1 MTLRLTHQVPT
12 IPAGAHTFAGGGVV
26 APHQTAVAA
35 GEAMYAR
42 GGNAVDAAVAAALV
56 CGVMEPAE
64 TTLAGCGFMLVG
76 LPDGEV
82 VSVEF
87 GPRAPK
93 GADAHMYKA
102 TPGEQGSSMLT
113 VVGVEGNANADGPL
127 AAGVPRTLTA
137 LLTAQ
142 ERFGALPRETVL
154 GPAIAVAR
162 DGFGA
167 EPWFRLHVLSDIERL
182 RADPGASQVF
192 LDETGLPR
200 GQTANALY
208 GFSQGE
214 EEPVPQPLLARTLET
229 VAAEGPDAV
238 RTGSVASALLETA
251 RERGM
256 LLSAAD
262 LADSGPDIGAPR
274 TLTFRDTE
282 VHVPRAPGGG
292 PTELEI
298 LNVWQHLYPDGSP
311 YEDTAQRT
319 RDLALAIRHAFADR
333 FYWLGDPD
341 LVDVPIDDLLSG
353 AYAER
358 LARQVRDGEVPRAFT
373 DGTIPWSHFANTMLH
388 DPRPGG
394 GPAPWTPDG
403 GTEPAS
409 GTTHVSAGDA
419 SGLFVS
425 ITHTAAHHF
434 GSGLMCPRTGLLFDA
449 AMVWFNALP
458 GAANSVRPGARALA
472 NMGPAMLTRTGR
484 PLAALGAS
492 GGRRIIS
499 AVAQIVINLVDRKMT
514 PLESL
519 QAPRIDGSG
528 PRVVLHE
535 HLAEHEDALKPLA
548 TYVTP
553 PGNTLYT
560 ADFARSNLV
569 AHLPDGHLQSAIDA
583 NAFGP

>member
-1 MTLRLTHQVPT
+1 MRLTHQIPT
-12 IPAGAHTFAGGGVV
+12 IPAGAHTFTDGGVV
-26 APHQTAVAA
+26 APHQVAVSA

-56 CGVMEPAE
+56 AGVMEPAE

-76 LPDGEV
+76 MPDGEV

-93 GADAHMYKA
+93 GAGPHMYRA
-102 TPGEQGSSMLT
+102 TPGRQGTSMLT
-113 VVGVEGNANADGPL
+113 VVGVEDNANADGPL
-127 AAGVPRTLTA
+127 AAGVPRTLLA

-142 ERFGALPRETVL
+142 ERFGTLPRETVL

-162 DGFGA
+162 DGFSA
-167 EPWFRLHVLSDIERL
+167 DPWFRLHVLSDIERL
-182 RADPGASQVF
+182 RADPAAAAVF
-192 LDETGLPR
+192 LDEDGLPR
-200 GQTANALY
+200 GQRTNALY

-229 VAAEGPDAV
+229 VAAEGPDAL
-238 RTGSVASALLETA
+238 RTGSVASALLATA

-256 LLSAAD
+256 LLSAED
-262 LADSGPDIGAPR
+262 LAESGPDIGAPR
-274 TLTFRDTE
+274 TLAFRDTR
-282 VHVPRAPGGG
+282 VHVPQAPGGG

-298 LNVWQHLYPDGSP
+298 LNVWQHLYPGGSP
-311 YEDTAQRT
+311 YEDTAERI
-319 RDLALAIRHAFADR
+319 RGLALAIRHSFADR

-341 LVDVPIDDLLSG
+341 LVDVPVDDLLSD
-353 AYAER
+353 AYAGR
-358 LARQVRDGEVPRAFT
+358 LARQIAGGDVPRAFT

-409 GTTHVSAGDA
+409 GTTHISAGDA

-434 GSGLMCPRTGLLFDA
+434 GSGTMCPRTGLLFDA

-458 GAANSVRPGARALA
+458 GAANSVRSGARPLA
-472 NMGPAMLTRTGR
+472 NMGPAMLTRDGR
-484 PLAALGAS
+484 AVAALGAS

-499 AVAQIVINLVDRKMT
+499 AVAQLVINLVDRGMT
-514 PLESL
+514 PLEAL

-535 HLAEHEDALKPLA
+535 HLAEAEDGLAPLA

-553 PGNTLYT
+553 PGNTTFT
-560 ADFARSNLV
+560 ADFARANLV
-569 AHLPDGHLQSAIDA
+569 GRLADGRLQSAIDA
-583 NAFGP
+583 GAFAT